1 MLTVTGRHILFIS
14 LHLLS
19 IDSKMNRLERISS
32 ILVQLQSRSVITAQQ
47 IADRFDISLRTVY
60 RDIRTLEEAGIPIIG
75 NVGVGY
81 SLVDGYKLP
90 PLMFTREEAIAFLT
104 AEKFIEKMSDLQNV
118 QSYKSGMNKIKAVL
132 RYVEKDYLSDIENN
146 IGILGKSDTGREL
159 PTAITQCILKSISEQ
174 KVMHICY
181 STNQK
186 ESERDIEPIGCFY
199 SQINWYLIA
208 FCKVR
213 NDYRSFRI
221 DKISSFSLK
230 DEAFSQQHLSLPQYI
245 KKYRLQ
251 EHIYE
256 VIIRVK
262 STDLIVINDY
272 KYYHGW
278 LKEEV
283 NGNYTDIHFRIFNI
297 EHFARWYLSF
307 ADIADII
314 QPDILKDKV
323 KDQINSLIHKYK
335 LGSVE

>member
-1 MLTVTGRHILFIS
+1 
-14 LHLLS
+14 
-19 IDSKMNRLERISS
+19 MNRLERISS

-75 NVGVGY
+75 NVGIGY

-118 QSYKSGMNKIKAVL
+118 QSYKSGMSKIKAVL
-132 RYVEKDYLSDIENN
+132 KYIEKDYLSDVEDN
-146 IGILGKSDTGREL
+146 ISILGKSDTGREL

-174 KVMHICY
+174 KVMRIIY
-181 STNQK
+181 FTN
-186 ESERDIEPIGCFY
+186 ENMSERDVEPIGCFY
-199 SQINWYLIA
+199 SQINWYMVA
-208 FCKVR
+208 FCRLR

-221 DKISSFSLK
+221 DKISSFALT
-230 DEAFSQQHLSLPQYI
+230 DEPFSKEHLSLPQYI
-245 KKYRLQ
+245 EKYRLQ
-251 EHIYE
+251 KDIYE

-262 STDLIVINDY
+262 NSDLITINDY

-283 NGNYTDIHFRIFNI
+283 EGDYTDIHFRIFNL

-307 ADIADII
+307 ADIANII
-314 QPDILKDKV
+314 KPDILKEKV
-323 KDQINSLIHKYK
+323 KDQINSLLNKYSGHK
-335 LGSVE
+335 S

>member
-1 MLTVTGRHILFIS
+1 
-14 LHLLS
+14 
-19 IDSKMNRLERISS
+19 MNRLERISS

-75 NVGVGY
+75 NVGIGY

-118 QSYKSGMNKIKAVL
+118 QSYKSGMSKIKAVL
-132 RYVEKDYLSDIENN
+132 KYVEKDYLSDVEDN
-146 IGILGKSDTGREL
+146 ISILGKSDTGREL
-159 PTAITQCILKSISEQ
+159 LTAITQCILKSISERI
-174 KVMHICY
+174 VMRISY
-181 STNQK
+181 SSN
-186 ESERDIEPIGCFY
+186 ENMSERDIEPIGCFY
-199 SQINWYLIA
+199 SQINWYMVA
-208 FCKVR
+208 FCRLR

-221 DKISSFSLK
+221 DKISSFSLTDK
-230 DEAFSQQHLSLPQYI
+230 SFSKEHLSLPQYI
-245 KKYRLQ
+245 EKYRLQ
-251 EHIYE
+251 KDIYE

-262 STDLIVINDY
+262 SSDLITINDY

-283 NGNYTDIHFRIFNI
+283 EDDYTDIYFRIFNL

-307 ADIADII
+307 ADIADVL
-314 QPDILKDKV
+314 QPAILQEKV
-323 KDQINSLIHKYK
+323 KDQINLLLNRYS
-335 LGSVE
+335 GNRS

>member
-1 MLTVTGRHILFIS
+1 
-14 LHLLS
+14 
-19 IDSKMNRLERISS
+19 MNRLERISS

-75 NVGVGY
+75 NVGIGY

-118 QSYKSGMNKIKAVL
+118 QSYKSGMSKIKAVL
-132 RYVEKDYLSDIENN
+132 KYVEKDYLSDVEDN
-146 IGILGKSDTGREL
+146 ISILGKSDTGREL
-159 PTAITQCILKSISEQ
+159 PAAITQCILKSISEQ
-174 KVMHICY
+174 KMMRISY
-181 STNQK
+181 SSNGNM
-186 ESERDIEPIGCFY
+186 SERDIEPIGCFY
-199 SQINWYLIA
+199 SQINWYMVA
-208 FCKVR
+208 FCRLR

-221 DKISSFSLK
+221 DKISSFSLT
-230 DEAFSQQHLSLPQYI
+230 DESFSKEHLSLTQYI
-245 KKYRLQ
+245 EKYRLQ
-251 EHIYE
+251 KDINE

-262 STDLIVINDY
+262 SSDLTTINDY

-278 LKEEV
+278 LKEVVE
-283 NGNYTDIHFRIFNI
+283 GDYTDIYFRIFNL

-314 QPDILKDKV
+314 QPDILQEKV
-323 KDQINSLIHKYK
+323 KDQINSLLNKYSGNK
-335 LGSVE
+335 S

>member
-1 MLTVTGRHILFIS
+1 
-14 LHLLS
+14 
-19 IDSKMNRLERISS
+19 MNRLERISS

-75 NVGVGY
+75 NVGIGY

-118 QSYKSGMNKIKAVL
+118 QSYKSGMSKIKAVL
-132 RYVEKDYLSDIENN
+132 KYVEKDYLSDVEDN
-146 IGILGKSDTGREL
+146 ISILGKSDTGREL
-159 PTAITQCILKSISEQ
+159 PTAITQCILKSISERI
-174 KVMHICY
+174 VMRISY
-181 STNQK
+181 SSN
-186 ESERDIEPIGCFY
+186 ENMSERDIEPIGCFY
-199 SQINWYLIA
+199 SQINWYMVA
-208 FCKVR
+208 FCRLR

-221 DKISSFSLK
+221 DKINSFSLT
-230 DEAFSQQHLSLPQYI
+230 DESFSKEHLSLPQYI
-245 KKYRLQ
+245 EKYRLQ
-251 EHIYE
+251 KDIYE

-262 STDLIVINDY
+262 SSDLITINDY

-283 NGNYTDIHFRIFNI
+283 EDDYTDIYFRIFNL

-307 ADIADII
+307 ADIADVL
-314 QPDILKDKV
+314 QPAILQEKV
-323 KDQINSLIHKYK
+323 KDQINLLLNRYS
-335 LGSVE
+335 GNRS